1 MRCEGEI
8 IAMFEKEITHT
19 FIQTQEFSRQW
30 KALGFVDEDLRQL
43 ELMIMQN
50 PEVGVV
56 MQGTG
61 GLRKLRFAYEGRGK
75 SGSVRVCY
83 VDFVSLD
90 TVYLVTAFSKNQQ
103 ANLSKAE
110 RNNVKKVIE
119 ALRKEIRQTQGGD

>member
-75 SGSVRVCY
+75 SGRDRKSVV
-83 VDFVSLD
+83 
-90 TVYLVTAFSKNQQ
+90 
-103 ANLSKAE
+103 
-110 RNNVKKVIE
+110 
-119 ALRKEIRQTQGGD
+119 

>member
-1 MRCEGEI
+1 
-8 IAMFEKEITHT
+8 MFDKEMTRT
-19 FIQTQEFSRQW
+19 FIQTQEFSQQW
-30 KALGFVDEDLRQL
+30 RALGFDDEDLRHL

-61 GLRKLRFAYEGRGK
+61 GLRKMRFAYEGRGK

-119 ALRKEIRQTQGGD
+119 TLRKEIRQTQGGN

>member
-1 MRCEGEI
+1 
-8 IAMFEKEITHT
+8 MFDKEMTRT

-30 KALGFVDEDLRQL
+30 RALGFDDEDLRHL

-61 GLRKLRFAYEGRGK
+61 GLRKMRFAYEGRGK

-83 VDFVSLD
+83 VDFVSLGI
-90 TVYLVTAFSKNQQ
+90 A
-103 ANLSKAE
+103 
-110 RNNVKKVIE
+110 
-119 ALRKEIRQTQGGD
+119 RK

>member
-1 MRCEGEI
+1 M
-8 IAMFEKEITHT
+8 
-19 FIQTQEFSRQW
+19 
-30 KALGFVDEDLRQL
+30 GFVDKDLRQL

-61 GLRKLRFAYEGRGK
+61 GLRKMRFAYEGRGK

>member
-1 MRCEGEI
+1 
-8 IAMFEKEITHT
+8 
-19 FIQTQEFSRQW
+19 
-30 KALGFVDEDLRQL
+30 
-43 ELMIMQN
+43 MQN

-61 GLRKLRFAYEGRGK
+61 GLRKMRFAYEGRGK

-119 ALRKEIRQTQGGD
+119 ALPLTFCSFTP

>member
-1 MRCEGEI
+1 
-8 IAMFEKEITHT
+8 
-19 FIQTQEFSRQW
+19 
-30 KALGFVDEDLRQL
+30 
-43 ELMIMQN
+43 MQN

-61 GLRKLRFAYEGRGK
+61 GLRKMRFAYEGRGK

-119 ALRKEIRQTQGGD
+119 TLRKEIRQTQGGN